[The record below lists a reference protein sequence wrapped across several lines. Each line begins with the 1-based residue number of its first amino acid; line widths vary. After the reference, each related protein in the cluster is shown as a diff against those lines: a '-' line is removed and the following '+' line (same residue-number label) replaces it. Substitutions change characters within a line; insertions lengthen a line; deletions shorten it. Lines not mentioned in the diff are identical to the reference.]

1 MFNSQ
6 VEEFF
11 RDVQRTGMEL
21 FHWIAILTQFS
32 GEGASEHS

>member
-11 RDVQRTGMEL
+11 GDVRCAGMEL
-21 FHWIAILTQFS
+21 FHWIVILTQFS
-32 GEGASEHS
+32 GEGASEQS